1 MRVWV
6 LGTVVLVLVLVGLGG
21 RGLQR
26 GRLALQAAMLPKG
39 FLDGCSVRR

>member
-1 MRVWV
+1 V
-6 LGTVVLVLVLVGLGG
+6 GTVVLVLVLVLVLVGG
-21 RGLQR
+21 GGGLQT